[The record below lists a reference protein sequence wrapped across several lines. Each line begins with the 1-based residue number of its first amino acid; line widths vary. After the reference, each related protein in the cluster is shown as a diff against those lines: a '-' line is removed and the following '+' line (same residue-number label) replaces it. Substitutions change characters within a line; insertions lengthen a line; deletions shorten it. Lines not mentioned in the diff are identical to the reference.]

1 MKSGKIFLIIT
12 ILWLVGYMLPVQ
24 AFSTGNIEWAPAIS
38 GTLYKGDILTNGNY
52 TVKAVEF
59 PGPVIGHK
67 SFGGDWTTE
76 TDVEP
81 AVMLEIYKNN
91 ILINRIGMSLQEEP
105 FVDSD
110 YEIRISVTGFPAKNA
125 KEWIYQYYGP
135 WVNLDMQLRAI
146 PKVDVAIATDK
157 SEYTSH
163 EDNEI
168 ILTTTVTNNGD
179 SFAQEID
186 VNIDVGDLQPE
197 GEIRN
202 QFHRYYAR
210 LEKGES
216 QSFDL
221 KLLVPDLTEEK
232 TYTLNGTIKSFDTKD
247 IEYDKSS
254 EPTVITILPKQNF
267 LNIYKTAK
275 DNMYLNEK
283 TAIRI
288 TVINGGV
295 YKVHDIHVKDS
306 LDENFKLEGAT
317 PFDWNISTLDP
328 GMDWNVTYYVRPIKT
343 NIDGFIIPAATVD
356 FVTNNKQYS
365 MTSAQPT
372 IIVNGPKIIAEKTV
386 DKKTLAI
393 GEIVNVV
400 ITVNNLG
407 DIATKIEIDDSLP
420 EGVSLINGSTHLN
433 STYLELNSPQQ
444 LRYTIKIDANKEI
457 ILPPA
462 KINFTDIVSRGAV
475 KSVTYSNSLII
486 NEKNISAP
494 QDTMVA
500 LPTENITNVTVPQE
514 TMVALPTETISKP
527 SSGFGIIYAVI
538 IFVLITAFKRTITKK

>member
-1 MKSGKIFLIIT
+1 MKSGNKFIIIT
-12 ILWLVGYMLPVQ
+12 ILWLVVYMLPVQ
-24 AFSTGNIEWAPAIS
+24 AFSTGTIEWASAIS
-38 GTLYKGDILTNGNY
+38 GTLYKGDVLTNGNY

-59 PGPVIGHK
+59 PAPVLGHK

-81 AVMLEIYKNN
+81 MVLLEIYKNN
-91 ILINRIGMSLQEEP
+91 VLIKSIGMSLQEEP
-105 FVDSD
+105 FIDSD
-110 YEIRISVTGFPAKNA
+110 NEIRISVTGFPAKNA

-135 WVNLDMQLRAI
+135 WVNLDMQFRAI
-146 PKVDVAIATDK
+146 PKVDVAIAADK

-168 ILTTTVTNNGD
+168 ILTTTVTNSGD

-186 VNIDVGDLQPE
+186 VNIDVKDLKPR
-197 GEIRN
+197 GEIRD

-216 QSFDL
+216 QSFEI
-221 KLLVPDLTEEK
+221 KLLVPDLIEEK

-254 EPTVITILPKQNF
+254 EPTIITIIPKPNY
-267 LNIYKTAK
+267 LNIYKTVK
-275 DNMYLNEK
+275 DNMYLNEN

-288 TVINGGV
+288 SVINGGV
-295 YKVHDIHVKDS
+295 YNVHDIHVRDS
-306 LDENFKLEGAT
+306 LDENFKLEGST
-317 PFDWNISTLDP
+317 SFDWNIPSLEP
-328 GMDWNVTYYVRPIKT
+328 GRDWNMTYYIRPIKT

-356 FVTNNKQYS
+356 FVANDKQYT

-372 IIVNGPKIIAEKTV
+372 IIVNGPKMMVEKTV
-386 DKKTLAI
+386 DKKIAAI

-407 DIATKIEIDDSLP
+407 DIATKIEINDALP

-444 LRYTIKIDANKEI
+444 LRYTIKIDADKEI
-457 ILPPA
+457 ILPSA
-462 KINFTDIVSRGAV
+462 MINFTDVVSRGAV
-475 KSVTYSNSLII
+475 KSATYSNSLII
-486 NEKNISAP
+486 NEKNVSINATNVPDATNVPEP
-494 QDTMVA
+494 QETRVA
-500 LPTENITNVTVPQE
+500 LPTENI
-514 TMVALPTETISKP
+514 SKS
-527 SSGFGIIYAVI
+527 SSGFDIIYGVI
-538 IFVLITAFKRTITKK
+538 ILVLITVFERTTTKK